1 MDQAISRR
9 ADARHARRNPRLEAL
24 RLAAIAGIAVFHA
37 FQDAFAAA
45 TDGTLA
51 LGPAALS
58 ALGCVDL
65 LGTFGNH
72 VFFVVS
78 GLFLV
83 PRAAGAARG
92 EGYWGAQL
100 RATVR
105 RAVPVL
111 ATMAFYAL
119 VALAADAWVGPLGDT
134 PLVTPSS
141 LVGGLQFIWVYLAVV
156 CVTPLIG
163 WVWARLRRPRAL
175 VCALTALV
183 VLVNLYIAFV
193 SPGSDERGLLEWR
206 KLMSA
211 ASYLDSF
218 LVGGSLAGGT
228 SRVWPRRALVASVAL
243 AVASE
248 TGAALAGDL
257 RLLGALSFKSTS
269 PVSLALAVSLVA
281 LVARA
286 PWDPGRAEGGV
297 GRACCALAR
306 SILGFYVAQS
316 ILWPLWHPAADA
328 ALGAA
333 LAAGGEG
340 ALLAAGALVG
350 LALLAVLL
358 AADQLVR
365 INLMRLLRLA

>member
-1 MDQAISRR
+1 MGQAITRR
-9 ADARHARRNPRLEAL
+9 GEARRARRNPRLEAL
-24 RLAAIAGIAVFHA
+24 RLAAIAGIAVFHT
-37 FQDAFAAA
+37 FQDTFAAA
-45 TDGTLA
+45 TGGTLA
-51 LGPAALS
+51 LSPAALS

-83 PRAAGAARG
+83 PRAARAARDAD
-92 EGYWGAQL
+92 YWGSQL
-100 RATVR
+100 RGTAR
-105 RAVPVL
+105 RALPVL
-111 ATMAFYAL
+111 ATVAFYAL
-119 VALAADAWVGPLGDT
+119 VALAADAWAGPLGDA
-134 PLVTPSS
+134 PLVTPSG
-141 LVGGLQFIWVYLAVV
+141 LVAGLQFIWVYLAVV
-156 CVTPLIG
+156 CLTPLIG

-183 VLVNLYIAFV
+183 VMVNLYIAFV

-211 ASYLDSF
+211 ASYLDAF
-218 LVGGSLAGGT
+218 LVGGALAGGT
-228 SRVWPRRALVASVAL
+228 SLVWPRRALVASVLL

-269 PVSLALAVSLVA
+269 PVSLALAASLVA

-286 PWDPGRAEGGV
+286 PWDPTRAEGRV

-328 ALGAA
+328 ALASA
-333 LAAGGEG
+333 LALGGEG
-340 ALLAAGALVG
+340 ALLAAGVLVG

-365 INLMRLLRLA
+365 VNLMRLLRLA